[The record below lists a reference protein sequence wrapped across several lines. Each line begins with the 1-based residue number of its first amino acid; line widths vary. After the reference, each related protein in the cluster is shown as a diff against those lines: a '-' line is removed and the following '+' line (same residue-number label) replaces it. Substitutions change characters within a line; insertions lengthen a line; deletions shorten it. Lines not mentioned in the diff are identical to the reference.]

1 MIALT
6 PLFIGKQQTVFNVL
20 FYVHLVAAVNH
31 PGTPIADSVKQLCQF
46 MDTAVCLLQLY
57 AIYFEA
63 VKKRCW
69 QPGSRC

>member
-1 MIALT
+1 
-6 PLFIGKQQTVFNVL
+6 L
-20 FYVHLVAAVNH
+20 FYVHLVASVNH

-63 VKKRCW
+63 VKKRY
-69 QPGSRC
+69 R